1 MKEDPTVP
9 HSHFKSLLID
19 RYQNSSGFDTQG
31 SAFFVFAR
39 TTGVTGGKGGLGG
52 KSLEGTFGVTF
63 YKGGRIIFPC
73 LCFYH
78 TAEFTI

>member
-1 MKEDPTVP
+1 MFPR
-9 HSHFKSLLID
+9 SRFKSLLID

-39 TTGVTGGKGGLGG
+39 ITGVTGVGRGGLGG
-52 KSLEGTFGVTF
+52 KSLKGTFGVTF
-63 YKGGRIIFPC
+63 YKGGRIIFTS

-78 TAEFTI
+78 IAELTI